1 MGKRSFN
8 RLRFRKEHLAVWCA
22 VICVCAAGPKKH
34 ERRFFAFDTI
44 VEITLYSNAQGA
56 ELDLDSVQRM
66 MLALDTQLSI
76 SQSTSDV
83 YRINHRKDSVV
94 TVSGPVKSM
103 LTLCR
108 EEFNRSKGL
117 FDVTVEPLKYLY
129 GLESHQTAHHVPS
142 KAQLDSVLA
151 VIGFGRIVFVND
163 STLIMPR
170 GARID
175 LGGIAKGYILKT
187 SRRFLAG
194 RGYASFLI
202 NAGGDLVV
210 NGTKP
215 RGEPWRIG
223 IQDPRN
229 DTALFARLS
238 VIGAAV
244 FTSGDY
250 ERYFMEGNRRY
261 HHLFD
266 PKTGLPGR
274 HSMSATVSGDDPM
287 VIDAA
292 VKTAFLM
299 SSGQALTYLKTRGL
313 GGLIIDSAGGA
324 WATASLKAVLTPED
338 SSRTIRFR

>member
-8 RLRFRKEHLAVWCA
+8 RSLFKKEHLAVWCA

-299 SSGQALTYLKTRGL
+299 PVGEALTYLKTQGL

-324 WATASLKAVLTPED
+324 WATASLKAVLIPQD
-338 SSRTIRFR
+338 PSRTIRFR